1 MHRGGGL
8 GEGTDDLGPR
18 RARRGRHRREAEDTT
33 EARRTP
39 AAPAE
44 PERYDRGTDR
54 YDRQPE
60 RTREQQPERPLDR
73 TRETPP
79 DRPRD
84 FPRDL
89 PHDRTA
95 RDLPLGRPQDLPLD
109 RPRDLPLGQA
119 RDLPLGRPQDLPL
132 ERPSDPARDRS
143 SSDPA
148 RDRTFDVPRDRTFDL
163 PRDRTLDLDPTFGVD
178 RAGGP
183 DRPADPAPGRAGRRR
198 KDRRANRADRAERA
212 DRTDQ
217 ADRLRAGSGN
227 GGRVGVTYKY
237 FGAPDGATAARV
249 PISMRPEELG
259 GDELGMNG
267 MFTKIK
273 PETMAA
279 MVLTG
284 IEGVP
289 LHKVPPLELV
299 VLHPDYA
306 VVKLPMTVVD
316 PLRGIGEEAVGA
328 AAFIWSTV
336 PDRGGP
342 RDAFNVYQ
350 LLHEWQDFS
359 HRLHEAGHQ
368 AYCLVWP

>member
-18 RARRGRHRREAEDTT
+18 RARRGRHRRDAEEAT
-33 EARRTP
+33 EARQAQGGP
-39 AAPAE
+39 SE
-44 PERYDRGTDR
+44 PERI
-54 YDRQPE
+54 
-60 RTREQQPERPLDR
+60 
-73 TRETPP
+73 
-79 DRPRD
+79 
-84 FPRDL
+84 
-89 PHDRTA
+89 
-95 RDLPLGRPQDLPLD
+95 
-109 RPRDLPLGQA
+109 
-119 RDLPLGRPQDLPL
+119 
-132 ERPSDPARDRS
+132 
-143 SSDPA
+143 
-148 RDRTFDVPRDRTFDL
+148 
-163 PRDRTLDLDPTFGVD
+163 
-178 RAGGP
+178 
-183 DRPADPAPGRAGRRR
+183 
-198 KDRRANRADRAERA
+198 DRRVEE
-212 DRTDQ
+212 
-217 ADRLRAGSGN
+217 LRAGSRN

-316 PLRGIGEEAVGA
+316 PLRDIGEEAVGA

-359 HRLHEAGHQ
+359 KRLHEAGHQ
-368 AYCLVWP
+368 PYCLVWP

>member
-8 GEGTDDLGPR
+8 GEGTDDLGPEP
-18 RARRGRHRREAEDTT
+18 ARRGKHRR
-33 EARRTP
+33 RRT
-39 AAPAE
+39 E
-44 PERYDRGTDR
+44 EST
-54 YDRQPE
+54 
-60 RTREQQPERPLDR
+60 
-73 TRETPP
+73 
-79 DRPRD
+79 
-84 FPRDL
+84 
-89 PHDRTA
+89 
-95 RDLPLGRPQDLPLD
+95 
-109 RPRDLPLGQA
+109 
-119 RDLPLGRPQDLPL
+119 
-132 ERPSDPARDRS
+132 
-143 SSDPA
+143 
-148 RDRTFDVPRDRTFDL
+148 
-163 PRDRTLDLDPTFGVD
+163 
-178 RAGGP
+178 GP
-183 DRPADPAPGRAGRRR
+183 
-198 KDRRANRADRAERA
+198 
-212 DRTDQ
+212 
-217 ADRLRAGSGN
+217 AGSSGTPGASGASGISGTSGTPGISGTSEPTGPMT
-227 GGRVGVTYKY
+227 GGGSGRLGVTYKY

-259 GDELGMNG
+259 GDELGMGG

-273 PETMAA
+273 PETIAA

-284 IEGVP
+284 IQGMP

-316 PLRGIGEEAVGA
+316 PLRGIGEESVGA

-368 AYCLVWP
+368 PYCLVWP

>member
-18 RARRGRHRREAEDTT
+18 RARRGRHRRDAEEAT
-33 EARRTP
+33 EARHTQGVP
-39 AAPAE
+39 GE
-44 PERYDRGTDR
+44 PERR
-54 YDRQPE
+54 
-60 RTREQQPERPLDR
+60 
-73 TRETPP
+73 
-79 DRPRD
+79 
-84 FPRDL
+84 
-89 PHDRTA
+89 
-95 RDLPLGRPQDLPLD
+95 
-109 RPRDLPLGQA
+109 
-119 RDLPLGRPQDLPL
+119 
-132 ERPSDPARDRS
+132 
-143 SSDPA
+143 
-148 RDRTFDVPRDRTFDL
+148 
-163 PRDRTLDLDPTFGVD
+163 
-178 RAGGP
+178 
-183 DRPADPAPGRAGRRR
+183 
-198 KDRRANRADRAERA
+198 
-212 DRTDQ
+212 
-217 ADRLRAGSGN
+217 ADRLRAGSRN

-368 AYCLVWP
+368 PYCLVWP

>member
-18 RARRGRHRREAEDTT
+18 RARRGRHRRDAEEAAD
-33 EARRTP
+33 ALQ
-39 AAPAE
+39 
-44 PERYDRGTDR
+44 ERKDVPGES
-54 YDRQPE
+54 E
-60 RTREQQPERPLDR
+60 R
-73 TRETPP
+73 
-79 DRPRD
+79 
-84 FPRDL
+84 
-89 PHDRTA
+89 
-95 RDLPLGRPQDLPLD
+95 
-109 RPRDLPLGQA
+109 
-119 RDLPLGRPQDLPL
+119 
-132 ERPSDPARDRS
+132 RDR
-143 SSDPA
+143 
-148 RDRTFDVPRDRTFDL
+148 RMDRMDRM
-163 PRDRTLDLDPTFGVD
+163 DRKDQKNERGVD
-178 RAGGP
+178 R
-183 DRPADPAPGRAGRRR
+183 PG
-198 KDRRANRADRAERA
+198 
-212 DRTDQ
+212 
-217 ADRLRAGSGN
+217 AGSRN

-289 LHKVPPLELV
+289 LNKVPPLELV

-368 AYCLVWP
+368 PYCLVWP

>member
-1 MHRGGGL
+1 MHRGGGV

-18 RARRGRHRREAEDTT
+18 RAQRGRHRRDAEEST
-33 EARRTP
+33 EAARQEQGVPSESERRD
-39 AAPAE
+39 
-44 PERYDRGTDR
+44 RRIDQRDRDQRDRGQR
-54 YDRQPE
+54 SE
-60 RTREQQPERPLDR
+60 RRI
-73 TRETPP
+73 
-79 DRPRD
+79 
-84 FPRDL
+84 
-89 PHDRTA
+89 
-95 RDLPLGRPQDLPLD
+95 
-109 RPRDLPLGQA
+109 
-119 RDLPLGRPQDLPL
+119 
-132 ERPSDPARDRS
+132 
-143 SSDPA
+143 
-148 RDRTFDVPRDRTFDL
+148 
-163 PRDRTLDLDPTFGVD
+163 
-178 RAGGP
+178 
-183 DRPADPAPGRAGRRR
+183 
-198 KDRRANRADRAERA
+198 
-212 DRTDQ
+212 
-217 ADRLRAGSGN
+217 DRLQTGSRN

-368 AYCLVWP
+368 PYCLVWP

>member
-18 RARRGRHRREAEDTT
+18 RARRGRHRRDAEEAN
-33 EARRTP
+33 EARQ
-39 AAPAE
+39 AQGAPSE
-44 PERYDRGTDR
+44 SERIDR
-54 YDRQPE
+54 
-60 RTREQQPERPLDR
+60 
-73 TRETPP
+73 
-79 DRPRD
+79 
-84 FPRDL
+84 
-89 PHDRTA
+89 
-95 RDLPLGRPQDLPLD
+95 LGRV
-109 RPRDLPLGQA
+109 
-119 RDLPLGRPQDLPL
+119 
-132 ERPSDPARDRS
+132 DP
-143 SSDPA
+143 
-148 RDRTFDVPRDRTFDL
+148 
-163 PRDRTLDLDPTFGVD
+163 
-178 RAGGP
+178 
-183 DRPADPAPGRAGRRR
+183 
-198 KDRRANRADRAERA
+198 
-212 DRTDQ
+212 
-217 ADRLRAGSGN
+217 LRAGSRN

-259 GDELGMNG
+259 GDELGMGG

-316 PLRGIGEEAVGA
+316 PLRDIGEEAVGA

-368 AYCLVWP
+368 PYCLVWP

>member
-8 GEGTDDLGPR
+8 GEGTDDLGPE
-18 RARRGRHRREAEDTT
+18 RARRGRHRRRERAARAEASQSPD
-33 EARRTP
+33 
-39 AAPAE
+39 AASVA
-44 PERYDRGTDR
+44 DALAGWG
-54 YDRQPE
+54 
-60 RTREQQPERPLDR
+60 
-73 TRETPP
+73 
-79 DRPRD
+79 
-84 FPRDL
+84 
-89 PHDRTA
+89 A
-95 RDLPLGRPQDLPLD
+95 G
-109 RPRDLPLGQA
+109 
-119 RDLPLGRPQDLPL
+119 
-132 ERPSDPARDRS
+132 SD
-143 SSDPA
+143 
-148 RDRTFDVPRDRTFDL
+148 
-163 PRDRTLDLDPTFGVD
+163 
-178 RAGGP
+178 
-183 DRPADPAPGRAGRRR
+183 APG
-198 KDRRANRADRAERA
+198 
-212 DRTDQ
+212 
-217 ADRLRAGSGN
+217 AGSRV
-227 GGRVGVTYKY
+227 GRVGVTYKY
-237 FGAPDGATAARV
+237 FGAPNGATAARV

-259 GDELGMNG
+259 GDELGMGG

-284 IEGVP
+284 IQGIP

-316 PLRGIGEEAVGA
+316 PLRGVGEESVGA

-342 RDAFNVYQ
+342 SDAFNVYQ

>member
-18 RARRGRHRREAEDTT
+18 RARRGRHRREAEEAT
-33 EARRTP
+33 EARHTQG
-39 AAPAE
+39 AAAE
-44 PERYDRGTDR
+44 PERYERQGERLHDQQTERGA
-54 YDRQPE
+54 
-60 RTREQQPERPLDR
+60 ERPVDVPREVRGDR
-73 TRETPP
+73 TA
-79 DRPRD
+79 D

-89 PHDRTA
+89 RADRA
-95 RDLPLGRPQDLPLD
+95 ADFPRDLRGDRVADRAADLPRNVGGGPSDLPRTPD
-109 RPRDLPLGQA
+109 RAADLPRNVADGPSGLPRDLPQE
-119 RDLPLGRPQDLPL
+119 PPS
-132 ERPSDPARDRS
+132 ERR
-143 SSDPA
+143 
-148 RDRTFDVPRDRTFDL
+148 
-163 PRDRTLDLDPTFGVD
+163 
-178 RAGGP
+178 
-183 DRPADPAPGRAGRRR
+183 PGRAGGRRR
-198 KDRRANRADRAERA
+198 GPGPRAER
-212 DRTDQ
+212 
-217 ADRLRAGSGN
+217 LEAGSGS

-284 IEGVP
+284 IEGIP

-342 RDAFNVYQ
+342 RDAFNVYR

>member
-1 MHRGGGL
+1 M
-8 GEGTDDLGPR
+8 
-18 RARRGRHRREAEDTT
+18 
-33 EARRTP
+33 
-39 AAPAE
+39 
-44 PERYDRGTDR
+44 DRID
-54 YDRQPE
+54 
-60 RTREQQPERPLDR
+60 
-73 TRETPP
+73 
-79 DRPRD
+79 
-84 FPRDL
+84 
-89 PHDRTA
+89 
-95 RDLPLGRPQDLPLD
+95 
-109 RPRDLPLGQA
+109 
-119 RDLPLGRPQDLPL
+119 PL
-132 ERPSDPARDRS
+132 ER
-143 SSDPA
+143 
-148 RDRTFDVPRDRTFDL
+148 V
-163 PRDRTLDLDPTFGVD
+163 
-178 RAGGP
+178 
-183 DRPADPAPGRAGRRR
+183 
-198 KDRRANRADRAERA
+198 
-212 DRTDQ
+212 

-368 AYCLVWP
+368 PYCLVWP

>member
-18 RARRGRHRREAEDTT
+18 RAERGKHRRDAEEST
-33 EARRTP
+33 EAARHEQGVPSESERRD
-39 AAPAE
+39 
-44 PERYDRGTDR
+44 RRIDQRDRDQRDRGQR
-54 YDRQPE
+54 SE
-60 RTREQQPERPLDR
+60 RRI
-73 TRETPP
+73 
-79 DRPRD
+79 
-84 FPRDL
+84 
-89 PHDRTA
+89 
-95 RDLPLGRPQDLPLD
+95 
-109 RPRDLPLGQA
+109 
-119 RDLPLGRPQDLPL
+119 
-132 ERPSDPARDRS
+132 
-143 SSDPA
+143 
-148 RDRTFDVPRDRTFDL
+148 
-163 PRDRTLDLDPTFGVD
+163 
-178 RAGGP
+178 
-183 DRPADPAPGRAGRRR
+183 
-198 KDRRANRADRAERA
+198 
-212 DRTDQ
+212 
-217 ADRLRAGSGN
+217 DRLQTGSRN

-368 AYCLVWP
+368 PYCLVWP

>member
-8 GEGTDDLGPR
+8 GEGTEGLGPR
-18 RARRGRHRREAEDTT
+18 RARRGKHRREAE
-33 EARRTP
+33 AQP
-39 AAPAE
+39 AQAPE
-44 PERYDRGTDR
+44 QVRGASSESR
-54 YDRQPE
+54 
-60 RTREQQPERPLDR
+60 
-73 TRETPP
+73 
-79 DRPRD
+79 
-84 FPRDL
+84 
-89 PHDRTA
+89 
-95 RDLPLGRPQDLPLD
+95 
-109 RPRDLPLGQA
+109 
-119 RDLPLGRPQDLPL
+119 
-132 ERPSDPARDRS
+132 RDRAS
-143 SSDPA
+143 SRS
-148 RDRTFDVPRDRTFDL
+148 
-163 PRDRTLDLDPTFGVD
+163 
-178 RAGGP
+178 GG
-183 DRPADPAPGRAGRRR
+183 
-198 KDRRANRADRAERA
+198 
-212 DRTDQ
+212 
-217 ADRLRAGSGN
+217 
-227 GGRVGVTYKY
+227 VGVTYKY

-259 GDELGMNG
+259 GDELGMGG

-284 IEGVP
+284 IEGIP

-316 PLRGIGEEAVGA
+316 PLRGIGEESVGA

-359 HRLHEAGHQ
+359 HRLHDAGHQ

>member
-1 MHRGGGL
+1 MHRGGGV
-8 GEGTDDLGPR
+8 GEGTDGPGPEP
-18 RARRGRHRREAEDTT
+18 ARRGRHRRREAEHTQGIQAG
-33 EARRTP
+33 EART
-39 AAPAE
+39 
-44 PERYDRGTDR
+44 
-54 YDRQPE
+54 
-60 RTREQQPERPLDR
+60 
-73 TRETPP
+73 
-79 DRPRD
+79 
-84 FPRDL
+84 
-89 PHDRTA
+89 
-95 RDLPLGRPQDLPLD
+95 
-109 RPRDLPLGQA
+109 
-119 RDLPLGRPQDLPL
+119 
-132 ERPSDPARDRS
+132 
-143 SSDPA
+143 
-148 RDRTFDVPRDRTFDL
+148 
-163 PRDRTLDLDPTFGVD
+163 
-178 RAGGP
+178 GG
-183 DRPADPAPGRAGRRR
+183 
-198 KDRRANRADRAERA
+198 
-212 DRTDQ
+212 
-217 ADRLRAGSGN
+217 AGSGS

-259 GDELGMNG
+259 GDELGMGG

-273 PETMAA
+273 PETVAA

-284 IEGVP
+284 IQGIP

-316 PLRGIGEEAVGA
+316 PLRGVGEESVGA

-359 HRLHEAGHQ
+359 HRLHDAGHQ

>member
-8 GEGTDDLGPR
+8 GEGTDGLGPR
-18 RARRGRHRREAEDTT
+18 RARRGKHRREAEEST
-33 EARRTP
+33 EARQTHGTP
-39 AAPAE
+39 GE
-44 PERYDRGTDR
+44 
-54 YDRQPE
+54 
-60 RTREQQPERPLDR
+60 
-73 TRETPP
+73 P
-79 DRPRD
+79 DR
-84 FPRDL
+84 F
-89 PHDRTA
+89 
-95 RDLPLGRPQDLPLD
+95 
-109 RPRDLPLGQA
+109 
-119 RDLPLGRPQDLPL
+119 
-132 ERPSDPARDRS
+132 EE
-143 SSDPA
+143 
-148 RDRTFDVPRDRTFDL
+148 
-163 PRDRTLDLDPTFGVD
+163 
-178 RAGGP
+178 
-183 DRPADPAPGRAGRRR
+183 RAGRPG
-198 KDRRANRADRAERA
+198 
-212 DRTDQ
+212 
-217 ADRLRAGSGN
+217 AGSRN

-368 AYCLVWP
+368 PYCLVWP

>member
-1 MHRGGGL
+1 MSP
-8 GEGTDDLGPR
+8 GEDQG
-18 RARRGRHRREAEDTT
+18 
-33 EARRTP
+33 
-39 AAPAE
+39 
-44 PERYDRGTDR
+44 
-54 YDRQPE
+54 
-60 RTREQQPERPLDR
+60 
-73 TRETPP
+73 
-79 DRPRD
+79 
-84 FPRDL
+84 
-89 PHDRTA
+89 
-95 RDLPLGRPQDLPLD
+95 
-109 RPRDLPLGQA
+109 
-119 RDLPLGRPQDLPL
+119 
-132 ERPSDPARDRS
+132 
-143 SSDPA
+143 
-148 RDRTFDVPRDRTFDL
+148 VPN
-163 PRDRTLDLDPTFGVD
+163 G
-178 RAGGP
+178 
-183 DRPADPAPGRAGRRR
+183 
-198 KDRRANRADRAERA
+198 
-212 DRTDQ
+212 
-217 ADRLRAGSGN
+217 AGSRN

-316 PLRGIGEEAVGA
+316 PLRDIGEEAVGA

-368 AYCLVWP
+368 PYCLVWP

>member
-8 GEGTDDLGPR
+8 GEGTGDLGPR
-18 RARRGRHRREAEDTT
+18 RARRGRHRREAE
-33 EARRTP
+33 
-39 AAPAE
+39 AAGA
-44 PERYDRGTDR
+44 
-54 YDRQPE
+54 Q
-60 RTREQQPERPLDR
+60 
-73 TRETPP
+73 
-79 DRPRD
+79 
-84 FPRDL
+84 L
-89 PHDRTA
+89 PGGGHV
-95 RDLPLGRPQDLPLD
+95 PLG
-109 RPRDLPLGQA
+109 
-119 RDLPLGRPQDLPL
+119 
-132 ERPSDPARDRS
+132 
-143 SSDPA
+143 
-148 RDRTFDVPRDRTFDL
+148 
-163 PRDRTLDLDPTFGVD
+163 
-178 RAGGP
+178 GG
-183 DRPADPAPGRAGRRR
+183 GT
-198 KDRRANRADRAERA
+198 ERA
-212 DRTDQ
+212 HT
-217 ADRLRAGSGN
+217 GSGS
-227 GGRVGVTYKY
+227 GRVGVTYKY

-259 GDELGMNG
+259 GDELGMGG

-284 IEGVP
+284 IQGIP

-316 PLRGIGEEAVGA
+316 PLRGVGEEAVGA

-368 AYCLVWP
+368 PYCLVWP

>member
-18 RARRGRHRREAEDTT
+18 RARRGRHRRDAEETDEAQQTFQAQGES
-33 EARRTP
+33 EAVGRLIGPRT
-39 AAPAE
+39 
-44 PERYDRGTDR
+44 
-54 YDRQPE
+54 
-60 RTREQQPERPLDR
+60 
-73 TRETPP
+73 
-79 DRPRD
+79 
-84 FPRDL
+84 
-89 PHDRTA
+89 
-95 RDLPLGRPQDLPLD
+95 
-109 RPRDLPLGQA
+109 
-119 RDLPLGRPQDLPL
+119 
-132 ERPSDPARDRS
+132 
-143 SSDPA
+143 
-148 RDRTFDVPRDRTFDL
+148 
-163 PRDRTLDLDPTFGVD
+163 
-178 RAGGP
+178 
-183 DRPADPAPGRAGRRR
+183 
-198 KDRRANRADRAERA
+198 
-212 DRTDQ
+212 
-217 ADRLRAGSGN
+217 DRLRAGSGN

-316 PLRGIGEEAVGA
+316 PLRDIGEEAVGA

-368 AYCLVWP
+368 PYCLVWP

>member
-18 RARRGRHRREAEDTT
+18 RARRGRHRRDAEEA
-33 EARRTP
+33 
-39 AAPAE
+39 AE
-44 PERYDRGTDR
+44 SRQGHAVPSESERD
-54 YDRQPE
+54 
-60 RTREQQPERPLDR
+60 
-73 TRETPP
+73 
-79 DRPRD
+79 
-84 FPRDL
+84 
-89 PHDRTA
+89 
-95 RDLPLGRPQDLPLD
+95 
-109 RPRDLPLGQA
+109 
-119 RDLPLGRPQDLPL
+119 
-132 ERPSDPARDRS
+132 
-143 SSDPA
+143 
-148 RDRTFDVPRDRTFDL
+148 
-163 PRDRTLDLDPTFGVD
+163 
-178 RAGGP
+178 
-183 DRPADPAPGRAGRRR
+183 
-198 KDRRANRADRAERA
+198 DRRIER
-212 DRTDQ
+212 RIEQ
-217 ADRLRAGSGN
+217 LRAGSRN

-368 AYCLVWP
+368 PYCLVWP